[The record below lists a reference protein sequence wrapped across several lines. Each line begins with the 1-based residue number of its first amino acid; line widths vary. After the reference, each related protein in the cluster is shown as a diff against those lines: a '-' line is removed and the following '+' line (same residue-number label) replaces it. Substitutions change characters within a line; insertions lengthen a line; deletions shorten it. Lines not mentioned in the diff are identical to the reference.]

1 MRATAT
7 SLASRLI
14 AVPAWLQLLML
25 PLLLPA
31 TSAVAEDTAPPARE
45 WASYCRGYM
54 KALEGDATASDLDV
68 TYCVGVTQGLLNGMR
83 VGSQLG
89 ALGMGSQIALKY
101 KLDPDEVFKMFSEQP
116 PGRLLGICT
125 PAGIATREHVQSV
138 LEHLDK
144 QPADLQRPIS
154 EVLYEVL
161 QAKHPCS

>member
-7 SLASRLI
+7 ALAYRPI
-14 AVPAWLQLLML
+14 AVPASLLL
-25 PLLLPA
+25 LLVLLLPA
-31 TSAVAEDTAPPARE
+31 TIAVADDTAPPARE

-89 ALGMGSQIALKY
+89 ALSMASQIALKY
-101 KLDPDEVFKMFSEQP
+101 QLDPDAVFKMFSEQP

-125 PAGIATREHVQSV
+125 PPAVATREHVQSV

-161 QAKHPCS
+161 QAKHPC

>member
-89 ALGMGSQIALKY
+89 ALGMGSLIALKY
-101 KLDPDEVFKMFSEQP
+101 KLDPEEVFKMFSEQP